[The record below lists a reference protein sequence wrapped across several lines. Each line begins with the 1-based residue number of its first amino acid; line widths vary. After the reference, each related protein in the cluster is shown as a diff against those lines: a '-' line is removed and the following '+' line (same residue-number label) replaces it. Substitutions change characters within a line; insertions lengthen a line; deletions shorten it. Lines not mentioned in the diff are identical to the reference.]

1 MRVSTASPYLILCHL
16 YDIIII
22 MKSDESKESKKS
34 KTPKETKTAQHAGR
48 YLIVGIILTIFNYG
62 VYTILANVI
71 FNNPNLLWLCT
82 LIATTLTTF
91 LAFLLHSK
99 ITWKEREVSKTAI
112 YKFFVWNFLAAF
124 LIGPGLTQLFSLIT
138 PLYEFAFNICQNMH
152 IDFTYEFVLSTGT
165 FVLTNAVL
173 MVLNFLFYDK
183 FVFGKANKELTEEK

>member
-1 MRVSTASPYLILCHL
+1 
-16 YDIIII
+16 
-22 MKSDESKESKKS
+22 MKSDEPKETKAL
-34 KTPKETKTAQHAGR
+34 KETKTAQHAGR
-48 YLIVGIILTIFNYG
+48 YLIVGIVLTIFNYG

-71 FNNPNLLWLCT
+71 FNNPDFLWLCT

-91 LAFLLHSK
+91 LAYFLHSK

-124 LIGPGLTQLFSLIT
+124 LLGPGLTQLFSLIT

-165 FVLTNAVL
+165 FILTNAIL
-173 MVLNFLFYDK
+173 MILNFLFYDK
-183 FVFGKANKELTEEK
+183 FVFGKTKKPKKEEE